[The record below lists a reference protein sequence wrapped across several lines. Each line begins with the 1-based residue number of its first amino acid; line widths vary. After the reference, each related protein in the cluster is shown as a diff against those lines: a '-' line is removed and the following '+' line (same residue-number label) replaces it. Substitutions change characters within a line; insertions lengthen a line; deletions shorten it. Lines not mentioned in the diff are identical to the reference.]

1 MRQTYNH
8 AGVQIYH
15 GKCEDVLPTMPDASV
30 DALVTDPP
38 SGIGFMGIEWDK
50 HKGGRDQWI
59 AWLCGIMTDCRRIL
73 KPGGY
78 GWVWA
83 LPRTSHWTATACED
97 AGFEIRDIVTHVFG
111 QGMPKS
117 KALLKPAAE
126 HWILI
131 RAPGELRE
139 LRIEENRIGTSK
151 HVPASAPQVANAI
164 YGARPVSALNE
175 NTSGYD
181 PNTGRWPAN
190 FALSHSEDC
199 AETCAEGCLVAEL
212 DRQSLSAGI
221 HSAGQAR
228 DPGIGKAA
236 ESYNASSYHMGQS
249 RNMRRLGDEGGA
261 SKFFYVAKPSKSEKS
276 RLVTEG
282 NNHPTVKPVRLMR
295 HLIELITEPG
305 DMILDPFLGSGTTA
319 LAAKELHRKLI
330 GVEQNADYCALAE
343 KRLAQDLLPMGENR

>member
-15 GKCEDVLPTMPDASV
+15 GKCDDILPALPDASV
-30 DALVTDPP
+30 DAIVTDPP

-59 AWLCGIMTDCRRIL
+59 AWLCGIMTECRRII

-83 LPRTSHWTATACED
+83 LPRTSHWTVTACED

-117 KALLKPAAE
+117 KALLKPAVE

-131 RAPGELRE
+131 KSPGKLRD
-139 LRIEENRIGTSK
+139 LRIEACRIGTSK
-151 HVPASAPQVANAI
+151 RVPGGLSTTPGTI
-164 YGARPVSALNE
+164 YG
-175 NTSGYD
+175 SGKGFPKTPGAEKIGVGGHD
-181 PNTGRWPAN
+181 PRLGRWPAN
-190 FALSHSEDC
+190 FALSHAEDC
-199 AETCAEGCLVAEL
+199 AETCAEGCPVAEL
-212 DRQSLSAGI
+212 DRQSGVL
-221 HSAGQAR
+221 
-228 DPGIGKAA
+228 IGSDKERNNNVSLFA
-236 ESYNASSYHMGQS
+236 QS
-249 RNMRRLGDEGGA
+249 TRKHTTVGHNDLGGA

-276 RLVTEG
+276 RLVAEG

-295 HLIELITEPG
+295 HLIELITEPR

-330 GVEQNADYCALAE
+330 GIEQSAEYCALAE
-343 KRLAQDLLPMGENR
+343 KRLVQDLLPMGECQ

>member
-8 AGVQIYH
+8 AGVSIYH
-15 GKCEDVLPTMPDASV
+15 GKCEDVLPTLPDASV

-59 AWLCGIMTDCRRIL
+59 SWLCGIMTDCRRIL

-117 KALLKPAAE
+117 KALLKPAVE

-131 RAPGELRE
+131 KSPGNLRD
-139 LRIEENRIGTSK
+139 LRIEACRIPGIK
-151 HVPASAPQVANAI
+151 PQVTQGINSN
-164 YGARPVSALNE
+164 G
-175 NTSGYD
+175 SGFKIAKEKRMSGD
-181 PNTGRWPAN
+181 PTIGRWPAN
-190 FALSHSEDC
+190 FALSHSDDC
-199 AETCAEGCLVAEL
+199 VETCAEWCPVADL
-212 DRQSLSAGI
+212 DRQSGI
-221 HSAGQAR
+221 TESTGGGGYRAKGQDTKNGIYGTYGAR
-228 DPGIGKAA
+228 DLPDNVG
-236 ESYNASSYHMGQS
+236 
-249 RNMRRLGDEGGA
+249 LGDIGGA
-261 SKFFYVAKPSKSEKS
+261 SKFFYVAKPSKTEKN

-343 KRLAQDLLPMGENR
+343 KRLAQDLLPMGEE

>member
-8 AGVQIYH
+8 AGVSIYH
-15 GKCEDVLPTMPDASV
+15 GKCEDVLRDLPDASV
-30 DALVTDPP
+30 DAIVTDPP

-50 HKGGRDQWI
+50 HKGGRDKWI

-97 AGFEIRDIVTHVFG
+97 AGFEVRDIVTHVFG

-117 KALLKPAAE
+117 KALLKPAVE

-131 RAPGELRE
+131 KSPGKLRD
-139 LRIEENRIGTSK
+139 LRIEACRIGTSK
-151 HVPASAPQVANAI
+151 RVPGGCPVAPNKLYGKRPASAATGDKA
-164 YGARPVSALNE
+164 GS
-175 NTSGYD
+175 D
-181 PNTGRWPAN
+181 PNLGRWPAN

-199 AETCAEGCLVAEL
+199 AETCAEGCPVAEL
-212 DRQSLSAGI
+212 DRQSLCAGI

-228 DPGIGKAA
+228 DSGIGKAA
-236 ESYNASSYHMGQS
+236 ESYNASSYQMGPS
-249 RNMRRLGDEGGA
+249 RNMRRLGDDGGA

-276 RLVTEG
+276 RLVAEG
-282 NNHPTVKPVRLMR
+282 NDHPTVKPIRLMR
-295 HLIELITEPG
+295 HLVELITEQG
-305 DMILDPFLGSGTTA
+305 DVILDPFLGSGTTA

-343 KRLAQDLLPMGENR
+343 KRLAQDLLPLG

>member
-1 MRQTYNH
+1 MKQTYNH
-8 AGVQIYH
+8 AGVSIYH
-15 GKCEDVLPTMPDASV
+15 GKCEDVLPTLPDASV

-38 SGIGFMGIEWDK
+38 WGIGFMGIEWDK

-59 AWLCGIMTDCRRIL
+59 AWLCGIMTECRRIL

-117 KALLKPAAE
+117 KALLKPAVE

-131 RAPGELRE
+131 KSPGKLRD
-139 LRIEENRIGTSK
+139 LRIEACRIGTVKRVPGSVTVAPNK
-151 HVPASAPQVANAI
+151 IYGKQPASVATGNK
-164 YGARPVSALNE
+164 GGSNPDL
-175 NTSGYD
+175 
-181 PNTGRWPAN
+181 GRWPAN
-190 FALSHSEDC
+190 FSLSHSVNC
-199 AETCAEGCLVAEL
+199 AETCAEGCPVAEL
-212 DRQSLSAGI
+212 DRQTGVLTSGAHTAGSQYGSI
-221 HSAGQAR
+221 GYRGSKPIIMNHNIEADAGT
-228 DPGIGKAA
+228 
-236 ESYNASSYHMGQS
+236 AS
-249 RNMRRLGDEGGA
+249 R
-261 SKFFYVAKPSKSEKS
+261 FFYVAKPSKTEKS

-305 DMILDPFLGSGTTA
+305 DLILDPFLGSGTTA

-343 KRLAQDLLPMGENR
+343 KRLAQDLLPMGIGEG